1 MIGNYFD
8 IISIIPFS
16 FGLICLISYFLK
28 KEIVDPRKLAY
39 GATSTGV
46 LLTFYGIW
54 IGLIGFDVTDT
65 EGSIPALLEGLKTAF
80 GSSIVGLFTSLFI
93 NLIFVDS
100 SDPEEKSL
108 DSIEEGISQLKDS
121 LDNFTVKLTE
131 SNIEALGKAVEDL
144 VSGLEMGINTETK
157 DTIGKFKKSVET
169 LKDWQEKYM
178 DEIIA
183 VTDAMDKNA
192 VVTQATTE
200 HLTRTNEV
208 LGELKPVTETIAESI
223 GWVQSALPSFR
234 KRASVRNTGIEKE
247 ISNELEEDKKSD
259 K

>member
-8 IISIIPFS
+8 IVAIIPFF
-16 FGLICLISYFLK
+16 FGIICIISHFLK

-65 EGSIPALLEGLKTAF
+65 DGSIPVLLEGLKTAF
-80 GSSIVGLFTSLFI
+80 GSSIAGLFTSLMI
-93 NLIFVDS
+93 NLIFVDAT
-100 SDPEEKSL
+100 DPEEKSL
-108 DSIEEGISQLKDS
+108 DSIEEGITQLSKS
-121 LDNFTVKLTE
+121 LEDFTVKLTE
-131 SNIEALGKAVEDL
+131 SNIEALGTAIEDL

-157 DTIGKFKKSVET
+157 DTIGKFKSSVET
-169 LKDWQEKYM
+169 LRDWQEKYM
-178 DEIIA
+178 DEIVA

-192 VVTQATTE
+192 IVTQATSE

-208 LGELKPVTETIAESI
+208 LCELKPVTETIAESI
-223 GWVQSALPSFR
+223 GWVQTALPSFR
-234 KRASVRNTGIEKE
+234 KKSIRSNYKIEDENSSLDDKEKE
-247 ISNELEEDKKSD
+247 NE
-259 K
+259 